1 MNFGILIFFYPF
13 FFFFFFG
20 KRVGVVFLKKIK
32 VVSLGDA
39 NEI

>member
-1 MNFGILIFFYPF
+1 MNFEILIFFYP
-13 FFFFFFG
+13 FFFFFG
-20 KRVGVVFLKKIK
+20 KRVGVVFFLKIT